1 MGIKLNLKRH
11 TALVGAGV
19 VAASLLSIAGTA
31 HADEADIAQLRD
43 LILQQQAQIE
53 ALSSKLETL
62 AVEAEAS
69 SEAAKRANEV
79 AWDAA
84 ATADEAARVARET
97 DEQMTQ
103 VTTAQTPP
111 KMVKSGNENVA
122 LSISGQVNRALL
134 FADDGKKEDI
144 YNVDNDNSSTRVRF
158 KGKAKLNENWTA
170 GTTIEVQI
178 ESNSSGAVNQFAD
191 NGVGAGGFT
200 ERKLE
205 VWFDGPWGKV
215 SLGQGDTA
223 SNGTSESD
231 LSGTKVVTSS
241 DIKDMAGGLAFVN
254 SATGLFCTDVN
265 GDGLCTGADALNTTV
280 RGAFSNLDGLSRD
293 DRIRYDTPKFGGFQ
307 LSTSAVAGGE
317 ADVALRYSAK
327 MGDFKVKAAA
337 AYVDPSSTSGGTD
350 SRVNGSI
357 SVAHKNGGSLT
368 VAAADTEG
376 KGAAREASYYY
387 VKAGWTFKDLLPMGK
402 TSFSVDYTEMED
414 RAALGDEATSYSFA
428 GVHNIKD
435 YGTELYMAYR
445 RYELDR
451 VGVTFDDI
459 DAVMTGARIK
469 F

>member
-1 MGIKLNLKRH
+1 MSLKTRLSRH
-11 TALVGAGV
+11 TAIVGMGAGAIMF
-19 VAASLLSIAGTA
+19 AAMTNAQAEQTDIEMLRQLIA
-31 HADEADIAQLRD
+31 
-43 LILQQQAQIE
+43 QQQAQIE

-97 DEQMTQ
+97 DEQMIQ
-103 VTTAQTPP
+103 VTAAQTPP

-158 KGKAKLNENWTA
+158 QGKAKLNENWTA

-223 SNGTSESD
+223 SNGTSEAD
-231 LSGTKVVTSS
+231 LSGTTVVASS

-254 SATGLFCTDVN
+254 SATGLFCADVN
-265 GDGLCTGADALNTTV
+265 GDGLCTGADTLNTTIA
-280 RGAFSNLDGLSRD
+280 GAFSNLDGLSRD
-293 DRIRYDTPKFGGFQ
+293 DRIRYDTPEFGGFQ

-317 ADVALRYSAK
+317 ADIALRYAAK
-327 MGDFKVKAAA
+327 MGDFKLKAAA
-337 AYVDPSSTSGGTD
+337 AYSDPSSTSGGTD
-350 SRVNGSI
+350 SLINGSI
-357 SVAHKNGGSLT
+357 SVAHKSGGSLT
-368 VAAADTEG
+368 FAAADTEG

-387 VKAGWTFKDLLPMGK
+387 VKAGWTFTDLLPMGK

-428 GVHNIKD
+428 GVHNISD
-435 YGTELYMAYR
+435 FGTDLYLAYR
-445 RYELDR
+445 RHELDR
-451 VGVTFDDI
+451 VGTTFDDI